1 MDQQVLNLIQKILDR
16 VMGKTQNIL
25 QPAETMHENLVEG
38 KVSKSSR
45 HSEFSECLLIFL

>member
-1 MDQQVLNLIQKILDR
+1 VDQQVLNLIQKILDR

-38 KVSKSSR
+38 KVNNLQGIQS
-45 HSEFSECLLIFL
+45 FLSVF